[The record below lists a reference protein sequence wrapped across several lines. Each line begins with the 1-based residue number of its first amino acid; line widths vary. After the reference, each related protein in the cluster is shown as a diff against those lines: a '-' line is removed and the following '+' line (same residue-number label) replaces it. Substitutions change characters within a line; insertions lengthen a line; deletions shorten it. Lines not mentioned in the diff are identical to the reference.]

1 MMALFLWILLA
12 GEIILKTFA
21 GKLHF
26 QLKWI
31 FATIYFTLQFL
42 SGNISAAYVA
52 RKRKL
57 SSNNRNGRML
67 HKFKLLLWLCFYD
80 FELTW

>member
-1 MMALFLWILLA
+1 MKALFLWILLA

-26 QLKWI
+26 QLKRI
-31 FATIYFTLQFL
+31 FAIIYFTLQFL
-42 SGNISAAYVA
+42 SGNISTAYVA
-52 RKRKL
+52 GKRKL

-80 FELTW
+80 FELTR